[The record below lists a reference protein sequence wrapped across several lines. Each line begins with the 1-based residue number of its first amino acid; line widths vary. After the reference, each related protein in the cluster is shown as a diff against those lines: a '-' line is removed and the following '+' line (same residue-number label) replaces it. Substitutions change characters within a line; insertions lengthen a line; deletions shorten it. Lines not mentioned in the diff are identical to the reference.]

1 MWNNLVLGVFFI
13 LEGVDGGRQA
23 PVQAVTVLKQVSEQS
38 RRNSSLELLVCFP

>member
-1 MWNNLVLGVFFI
+1 MWNNLVLGVFFS